1 MVGIENATLLINLVN
16 GLQNNGFIITGFAIT
31 ASAHSEAANSALGKL
46 TGLFLLQ
53 REGWGRHFKGV
64 QERLFKIL
72 VLFS

>member
-1 MVGIENATLLINLVN
+1 MAGTENATLLINLVK

-31 ASAHSEAANSALGKL
+31 ATAHSEAANSALGKL
-46 TGLFLLQ
+46 IGLFLHQ

-64 QERLFKIL
+64 QESLFKIL